1 MKRSLEPTSCSGC
14 WSFLSP
20 LVVLTFFPLPTLLLT
35 ASVEATGK
43 QITLKILPC
52 VHKKFPGSETCTC
65 LPPTPTKVKIAR
77 PTRST
82 TFFLSKTL
90 SDFVGVAF
98 NNFHQILQY
107 KSWID
112 V

>member
-43 QITLKILPC
+43 QITGEHFAIRPQKI
-52 VHKKFPGSETCTC
+52 H
-65 LPPTPTKVKIAR
+65 
-77 PTRST
+77 
-82 TFFLSKTL
+82 
-90 SDFVGVAF
+90 
-98 NNFHQILQY
+98 
-107 KSWID
+107 W
-112 V
+112 